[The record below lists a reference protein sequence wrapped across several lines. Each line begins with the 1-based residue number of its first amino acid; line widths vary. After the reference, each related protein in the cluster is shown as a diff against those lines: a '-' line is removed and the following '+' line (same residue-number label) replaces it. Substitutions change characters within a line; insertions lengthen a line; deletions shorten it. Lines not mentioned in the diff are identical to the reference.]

1 MTPDPF
7 DLQRFRAAQEQGGAY
22 MTALAELRA
31 GRKRSHWIWFVFP
44 QIDGLGSS
52 PMARR
57 YAIRSLDEARAYL
70 ADDLLGGRLHECC
83 EALLALAARP
93 GSTATATAGADADAV
108 LGGIDALKLR
118 SSMTLFALAAPDE
131 PVFTQVLERFYDGH
145 RDAAT
150 ERILR
155 ATGP

>member
-1 MTPDPF
+1 MTDDPF

-22 MTALAELRA
+22 ATALAELRA

-44 QIDGLGSS
+44 QVDGLGSS

-70 ADDLLGGRLHECC
+70 ADDVLGPRLRESC
-83 EALLALAARP
+83 EALLQLDP
-93 GSTATATAGADADAV
+93 SEDAGTV

-118 SSMTLFALAAPDE
+118 SSMTL
-131 PVFTQVLERFYDGH
+131 
-145 RDAAT
+145 
-150 ERILR
+150 
-155 ATGP
+155 

>member
-1 MTPDPF
+1 MSDDPF

-22 MTALAELRA
+22 RTALAELRA

-44 QIDGLGSS
+44 QLNGLGSS

-70 ADDLLGGRLHECC
+70 ADDVLGPRLHECC
-83 EALLALAARP
+83 EALLTLDGQAHP
-93 GSTATATAGADADAV
+93 DVEAV

-118 SSMTLFALAAPDE
+118 SSMTLFELAAPRE
-131 PVFTQVLERFYDGH
+131 PLFARVLARWYGGEQDAVTERLL
-145 RDAAT
+145 AAT
-150 ERILR
+150 ES
-155 ATGP
+155 